1 MFFEFQAQNKFWV
14 VKLCE
19 KTISQDS
26 FQKKKLNPLASK
38 NHFFCDFSV
47 ASSIIPTVYFFKRN
61 KLPHTVHDLLLN
73 VPA

>member
-19 KTISQDS
+19 KTISKDS
-26 FQKKKLNPLASK
+26 FKKKKLNPQK
-38 NHFFCDFSV
+38 TTFSV
-47 ASSIIPTVYFFKRN
+47 TFRLRRPSFPQFFFKRN
-61 KLPHTVHDLLLN
+61 KFLHTVHDLLLN